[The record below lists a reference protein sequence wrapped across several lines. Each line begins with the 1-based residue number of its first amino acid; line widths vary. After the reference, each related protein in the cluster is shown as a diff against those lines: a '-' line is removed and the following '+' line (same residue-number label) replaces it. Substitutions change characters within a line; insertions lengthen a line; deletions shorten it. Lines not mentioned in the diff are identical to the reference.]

1 MKKFDM
7 VKVITVVGTVMSL
20 AGTLCSSWA
29 GDQRLKD
36 TVQKQVDEALKNQA
50 KGS

>member
-1 MKKFDM
+1 MKKLDM

-29 GDQRLKD
+29 SDKKLEE
-36 TVQKQVDEALKNQA
+36 TVQKQVDEALKSKI